1 MSGIGEQLRKA
12 REAKGLSISDIEKA
26 TKIQS
31 RYLEAIENNDFDK
44 LPGDFY
50 VRAFIRQYAQIVGLD
65 GKELLSQ
72 YQGEVA
78 NEVTSEVSQPAASS
92 PAQEVHEEAH
102 EEEVAPVEP
111 VENKPARISASR
123 PAKREVAEEAPKDA
137 KWRKLVPRLALGYGI
152 ALLLLIG
159 GMVFANMK
167 KTGSSSQKENAGSSV
182 TITSKKSSSKKSSS
196 ASSSSKKKKT
206 SSIKV
211 ASLGGSS
218 YRVTGIKSRTPLV
231 VRSSKQSIYYYV
243 SVDNVITNQGTLQ
256 SGEKHTETVKKG
268 QTLIVYLGTDTGVTV
283 TVGGKKIPFTPINGT
298 TRLTIYLGD
307 SSASASSSAASSSA
321 ASSSAASRTTSTKTN
336 TNTSTSYSSRASSS
350 VQSSASSRPA
360 ASSSSVQSSSQA
372 SSSAAPSS
380 QSSAAPSSSA
390 ASSSKQQEKN
400 GH

>member
-72 YQGEVA
+72 YQGEV
-78 NEVTSEVSQPAASS
+78 TSEVSQPAASS

-102 EEEVAPVEP
+102 EEEAAPVE
-111 VENKPARISASR
+111 PARISA
-123 PAKREVAEEAPKDA
+123 KREAAEKAPKDA
-137 KWRKLVPRLALGYGI
+137 KWRKLVPRLALGCGI

-218 YRVTGIKSRTPLV
+218 YRVTGIKSSTPLV

-307 SSASASSSAASSSA
+307 SSASAS
-321 ASSSAASRTTSTKTN
+321 RTTSTNTN

-360 ASSSSVQSSSQA
+360 ASSSSVRSSSQA

-380 QSSAAPSSSA
+380 QASSAPSSSA
-390 ASSSKQQEKN
+390 ASSSKQ
-400 GH
+400 

>member
-92 PAQEVHEEAH
+92 PAQEVHEEEA
-102 EEEVAPVEP
+102 APVEP
-111 VENKPARISASR
+111 AENKPARISASR
-123 PAKREVAEEAPKDA
+123 PAKREVAEKAPKDA
-137 KWRKLVPRLALGYGI
+137 KWRKLVPRLALGCGI

-218 YRVTGIKSRTPLV
+218 YRVTGIKSSTPLV

-307 SSASASSSAASSSA
+307 SSASASSSAAS
-321 ASSSAASRTTSTKTN
+321 RTTSTNTN

-360 ASSSSVQSSSQA
+360 ASSSSVRSSSQA

-380 QSSAAPSSSA
+380 QASSAPSSSA
-390 ASSSKQQEKN
+390 ASSSKQ
-400 GH
+400 

>member
-72 YQGEVA
+72 YQGQVA
-78 NEVTSEVSQPAASS
+78 NEVSQPEES

-102 EEEVAPVEP
+102 EEQAAPVEP
-111 VENKPARISASR
+111 VETKPARISASR

-137 KWRKLVPRLALGYGI
+137 KWRKLVPRLALGCGI

-196 ASSSSKKKKT
+196 ASASSKKKKT

-218 YRVTGIKSRTPLV
+218 YRVTGIKSSTPLV

-307 SSASASSSAASSSA
+307 SSASASSSSSA
-321 ASSSAASRTTSTKTN
+321 ANTN
-336 TNTSTSYSSRASSS
+336 TSTSTSYSSRASSS

-390 ASSSKQQEKN
+390 ASSSKQ
-400 GH
+400 

>member
-65 GKELLSQ
+65 GRELLNQ

-78 NEVTSEVSQPAASS
+78 NEVSQPEES
-92 PAQEVHEEAH
+92 PAQEVHEGAH
-102 EEEVAPVEP
+102 EEEAAPVESA
-111 VENKPARISASR
+111 ENKPARISASR

-137 KWRKLVPRLALGYGI
+137 KWRKLVPRLALGCGI

-182 TITSKKSSSKKSSS
+182 TITSKKSSSKKSLS

-218 YRVTGIKSRTPLV
+218 YRVTGIKSSTPLV
-231 VRSSKQSIYYYV
+231 VRSSQQSIYYYV

-283 TVGGKKIPFTPINGT
+283 TVGGKKIPFTPIKGT

-307 SSASASSSAASSSA
+307 SSASASSSAAS
-321 ASSSAASRTTSTKTN
+321 RTTTNTN
-336 TNTSTSYSSRASSS
+336 TNTSTSYSIRASSS

-360 ASSSSVQSSSQA
+360 ASSSSVQSSSRA

-390 ASSSKQQEKN
+390 ASSSKK
-400 GH
+400 

>member
-102 EEEVAPVEP
+102 EEAAPVE
-111 VENKPARISASR
+111 PARISASR
-123 PAKREVAEEAPKDA
+123 PAKREAAEKAPKDA
-137 KWRKLVPRLALGYGI
+137 KWRKLVPRLALGCGI

-218 YRVTGIKSRTPLV
+218 YRVTGIKSSTPLV

-307 SSASASSSAASSSA
+307 SSASASSSAAS
-321 ASSSAASRTTSTKTN
+321 RTTSTNTN
-336 TNTSTSYSSRASSS
+336 TNPSTSYSSRASSS

-360 ASSSSVQSSSQA
+360 ASSSSVRSSSQA

-380 QSSAAPSSSA
+380 QASSAPSSSA
-390 ASSSKQQEKN
+390 ASSSKQ
-400 GH
+400 

>member
-92 PAQEVHEEAH
+92 PSQEVHEEAH
-102 EEEVAPVEP
+102 EEEAAPVE
-111 VENKPARISASR
+111 PARISASR
-123 PAKREVAEEAPKDA
+123 PAKREAAEKAPKDA
-137 KWRKLVPRLALGYGI
+137 KWRKLVPRLALGCGI

-218 YRVTGIKSRTPLV
+218 YRVTGIKSSTPLV

-307 SSASASSSAASSSA
+307 SYAS
-321 ASSSAASRTTSTKTN
+321 ASSSAASRTTSTNTN

-360 ASSSSVQSSSQA
+360 ASSSSVRSSSQA
-372 SSSAAPSS
+372 SSSAASSS
-380 QSSAAPSSSA
+380 QASSAPSSSA
-390 ASSSKQQEKN
+390 ASSSKQ
-400 GH
+400 

>member
-72 YQGEVA
+72 YQGEVS

-102 EEEVAPVEP
+102 EEEAAPVE
-111 VENKPARISASR
+111 PARISASR
-123 PAKREVAEEAPKDA
+123 PAKREAAEKAPKDA
-137 KWRKLVPRLALGYGI
+137 KWRKLVPRLALGCGI

-211 ASLGGSS
+211 ASLGGSR
-218 YRVTGIKSRTPLV
+218 YRVTGIKSSTPLV

-307 SSASASSSAASSSA
+307 SSASASSSAAS
-321 ASSSAASRTTSTKTN
+321 RTTSTNTN

-360 ASSSSVQSSSQA
+360 ASSSSVRSSSQAAPSSQA
-372 SSSAAPSS
+372 SS
-380 QSSAAPSSSA
+380 APSSSA
-390 ASSSKQQEKN
+390 ASSSKQ
-400 GH
+400 

>member
-102 EEEVAPVEP
+102 EEAAPVE
-111 VENKPARISASR
+111 PARISASR
-123 PAKREVAEEAPKDA
+123 PAKREAAEKAPKDA
-137 KWRKLVPRLALGYGI
+137 KWRKLVPRLALGCGI

-218 YRVTGIKSRTPLV
+218 YRVTGIKSSTPLV

-307 SSASASSSAASSSA
+307 SSASASSSAAS
-321 ASSSAASRTTSTKTN
+321 RTTSTNTN

-390 ASSSKQQEKN
+390 ASSSKQ
-400 GH
+400 

>member
-78 NEVTSEVSQPAASS
+78 YEVTSEVSQPEES

-102 EEEVAPVEP
+102 EEQAAPVEP
-111 VENKPARISASR
+111 VETKPARISASR

-137 KWRKLVPRLALGYGI
+137 KWRKLVPRLALGCGI

-196 ASSSSKKKKT
+196 ASASSKKKKT

-218 YRVTGIKSRTPLV
+218 YRVTGIKSSTPLV

-307 SSASASSSAASSSA
+307 SSASES
-321 ASSSAASRTTSTKTN
+321 SSSAASRTTAN
-336 TNTSTSYSSRASSS
+336 TSTSTSYSSRASSS

-360 ASSSSVQSSSQA
+360 ASSSSVKSSSQA
-372 SSSAAPSS
+372 SSSAAPST

-390 ASSSKQQEKN
+390 ASSSKQ
-400 GH
+400 

>member
-102 EEEVAPVEP
+102 EEEAAPVEP

-283 TVGGKKIPFTPINGT
+283 TVGGKKIPFTPIKGT

-307 SSASASSSAASSSA
+307 SSA

>member
-102 EEEVAPVEP
+102 EEEAAPVE
-111 VENKPARISASR
+111 PARISASR
-123 PAKREVAEEAPKDA
+123 PAKREAAEKAPKDA
-137 KWRKLVPRLALGYGI
+137 KWRKLVPRLALGCGI

-218 YRVTGIKSRTPLV
+218 YRVTGIKSSTPLV

-307 SSASASSSAASSSA
+307 SSASASSSAAS
-321 ASSSAASRTTSTKTN
+321 RTTSTNTN

-360 ASSSSVQSSSQA
+360 ASSSSVQLSSQA

-390 ASSSKQQEKN
+390 ASSSKQ
-400 GH
+400 

>member
-72 YQGEVA
+72 YQGEVS

-102 EEEVAPVEP
+102 EEEAAPVE
-111 VENKPARISASR
+111 PARISASR
-123 PAKREVAEEAPKDA
+123 PAKREAAEKAPKDA
-137 KWRKLVPRLALGYGI
+137 KWRKLVPRLALGCGI

-211 ASLGGSS
+211 ASLGGSR
-218 YRVTGIKSRTPLV
+218 YRVTGIKSSTPLV

-307 SSASASSSAASSSA
+307 SSASASSSAAS
-321 ASSSAASRTTSTKTN
+321 RTTSTNTN

-360 ASSSSVQSSSQA
+360 ASSSSVRSSSQA

-380 QSSAAPSSSA
+380 QASSAPSSSA
-390 ASSSKQQEKN
+390 ASSSKQ
-400 GH
+400 

>member
-102 EEEVAPVEP
+102 EEEAAPVEP

-321 ASSSAASRTTSTKTN
+321 ASRTTSTKTN

>member
-102 EEEVAPVEP
+102 EEEAAPVE
-111 VENKPARISASR
+111 PARISASR
-123 PAKREVAEEAPKDA
+123 PAKREAAEKAPKDA
-137 KWRKLVPRLALGYGI
+137 KWRKLVPRLALGCGI

-211 ASLGGSS
+211 ASLGGSR
-218 YRVTGIKSRTPLV
+218 YRVTGIKSSTPLV

-307 SSASASSSAASSSA
+307 SSASAS
-321 ASSSAASRTTSTKTN
+321 RTTSTNTN

-360 ASSSSVQSSSQA
+360 SSSSSVRSSSQA

-380 QSSAAPSSSA
+380 QASSAPSSSA
-390 ASSSKQQEKN
+390 ASSSKQ
-400 GH
+400 

>member
-72 YQGEVA
+72 YQGEVS

-102 EEEVAPVEP
+102 EEEAAPVE
-111 VENKPARISASR
+111 PARISASR
-123 PAKREVAEEAPKDA
+123 PAKREAAEKAPKDA
-137 KWRKLVPRLALGYGI
+137 KWRKLVPRLALGCGI

-211 ASLGGSS
+211 ASLGGSR
-218 YRVTGIKSRTPLV
+218 YRVTGIKSSTPLV

-307 SSASASSSAASSSA
+307 SSASASSSAAS
-321 ASSSAASRTTSTKTN
+321 RTTS

-360 ASSSSVQSSSQA
+360 ASSSSVRSSSQA

-380 QSSAAPSSSA
+380 QASSAPSSSA
-390 ASSSKQQEKN
+390 ASSSKQ
-400 GH
+400 

>member
-102 EEEVAPVEP
+102 EEEAAPVE
-111 VENKPARISASR
+111 PARISASR
-123 PAKREVAEEAPKDA
+123 PAKREAAEKAPKDA
-137 KWRKLVPRLALGYGI
+137 KWRKLVPRLALGCGI

-211 ASLGGSS
+211 ASLGGSR
-218 YRVTGIKSRTPLV
+218 YRVTGIKSSTPLV

-307 SSASASSSAASSSA
+307 SSASAS
-321 ASSSAASRTTSTKTN
+321 RTTSTNTN

-360 ASSSSVQSSSQA
+360 SSSSSVRSSSQA
-372 SSSAAPSS
+372 SSSVAPSS
-380 QSSAAPSSSA
+380 QASSAPSSSA
-390 ASSSKQQEKN
+390 ASSSKQ
-400 GH
+400 

>member
-102 EEEVAPVEP
+102 EEEAAPVE
-111 VENKPARISASR
+111 PARISASR
-123 PAKREVAEEAPKDA
+123 PAKREAAEKAPKDA
-137 KWRKLVPRLALGYGI
+137 KWRKLVPRLALGCGI

-196 ASSSSKKKKT
+196 ASSSKKKKT

-218 YRVTGIKSRTPLV
+218 YRVTGIKSSTPLV

-307 SSASASSSAASSSA
+307 SSASASSSAAS
-321 ASSSAASRTTSTKTN
+321 RTTSTNTN

-360 ASSSSVQSSSQA
+360 ASSSSVKSSSQA

-390 ASSSKQQEKN
+390 ASSSKQ
-400 GH
+400 